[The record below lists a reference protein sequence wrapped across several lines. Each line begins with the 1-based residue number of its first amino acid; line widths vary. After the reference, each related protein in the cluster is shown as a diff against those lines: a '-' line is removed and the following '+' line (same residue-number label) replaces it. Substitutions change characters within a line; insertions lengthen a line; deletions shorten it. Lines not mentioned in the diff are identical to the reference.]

1 MKLITTIILAS
12 AGLVALTMTSCN
24 TIAGVGKDIQRGG
37 AALENTALS
46 R

>member
-1 MKLITTIILAS
+1 
-12 AGLVALTMTSCN
+12 MTSCN